1 MSHPPLRIWLPS
13 VRAGSGTDVFVE
25 RLADGLA
32 RCGHTPLVQWFPH
45 WMELAPWRLRH
56 VPAPPKVDVV
66 HASSWQAFAFA
77 RPGLPL
83 VVTEHHFVG
92 DPAFAPYRTLAQALY
107 HRAFVGPCL
116 RRSYAAAAALVA
128 VSQHTASAMLPWVGH
143 RPVVIHNWLDTEKFS
158 PAASS
163 TPHRP
168 FRLLFVGN
176 PSLRKGA
183 DLLPQLAAA
192 LGGEVEIR
200 CLGGL
205 REEAAARGP
214 ANLLPLPRIR
224 PEEMPQVY
232 HEVDAVLVPTRYEAF
247 GYVALEAMA
256 CGLPVVGF
264 ASTGTAEVCRAEETA
279 LLVPAGD
286 VEALL
291 AACRR
296 LARDPQLCQ
305 RLGTAGRQRAQA
317 LFSEEQGIAAY
328 VDVYRQVIASRAT

>member
-13 VRAGSGTDVFVE
+13 VRVGSGTDVFVE
-25 RLADGLA
+25 RLAQGLE
-32 RCGHTPLVQWFPH
+32 RRGHQPRVQWFPH
-45 WMELAPWRLRH
+45 RLELSPWRLRE
-56 VPAPPKVDVV
+56 VPVPRDVDVV

-107 HRAFVGPCL
+107 HRLFVGPCL

-128 VSQHTASAMLPWVGH
+128 VSEHTADAMVPWVGQ
-143 RPVVIHNWLDTEKFS
+143 RPRVIHNWLDTDQFA
-158 PAASS
+158 PAPSASA
-163 TPHRP
+163 HRP

-176 PSLRKGA
+176 PSRRKGA

-192 LGGEVEIR
+192 LGPEVEIR

-205 REEAAARGP
+205 REAAAARGP

-224 PEEMPQVY
+224 PEEMPRLYQ
-232 HEVDAVLVPTRYEAF
+232 EVDAVLVPTRYEAF

-279 LLVPAGD
+279 LLAPAGD

-296 LARDPQLCQ
+296 LARDPLLCR
-305 RLGTAGRQRAQA
+305 RLGAAGRQRALA

-328 VDVYRQVIASRAT
+328 VDVYRQVIASRTA